1 MATETTTFSI
11 PVARSTVGRASRT
24 VSNAFTTDVKA
35 DNLDPDKLLSKFG
48 KYGFFQMRTYILINL
63 ASIFYATETM
73 VMSFIGEDA
82 DFECILN
89 NNQDNYSIS
98 NDKCY
103 ITNLSTNQ
111 TSYCG
116 SNSLSHFFFNETV
129 PKTVTSQF
137 NLVCKDSVWVQHGT
151 SIFMI
156 GSAIATPILTQL
168 GDVYGRRLT
177 FLIPLWL
184 AALANIGVSA
194 SQNYYLFLIF
204 RFISGFGTGAYI
216 QIAQVLIIESVA
228 TEFRDVSPILANF
241 TWFFGYSMVGVLRY
255 FIDSWQWLYF
265 FLTAPGILTFSYYW
279 LIPESIHWL
288 VQNNKTKK
296 VDKYIRRSSKLNK
309 KSVLLEECQKES
321 TTNLSC
327 DQSDTDSSSTNEIS
341 RGFIE
346 MLMTGKIL
354 FQLSIQC
361 YIFILLNLT
370 YWAISLYSTELSE
383 DPYKGYFLSGL
394 VELPGGILAYFLLK
408 KYPRKPITIA
418 GLSGQAI
425 FMTAAI
431 FFADKSVGSIACIL
445 IVKSFNS
452 VVWNSVPLMASE
464 MAPTTTRN
472 RFYGI
477 CSFIGEF
484 GSIIAPYI
492 EEVKQI
498 HQHGP
503 AIIISLMTWVA
514 IGAIMC
520 APETKNKPL
529 PKDFDDF
536 DEGPLL
542 RFLKRKRQPT
552 LPVKLEDKES
562 NLENDSMIKMNEKT
576 P

>member
-1 MATETTTFSI
+1 MTTETTTFSI
-11 PVARSTVGRASRT
+11 PIARSTVGRASRT
-24 VSNAFTTDVKA
+24 VSKTYGENIKT
-35 DNLDPDKLLSKFG
+35 DNLDPDK
-48 KYGFFQMRTYILINL
+48 ILT
-63 ASIFYATETM
+63 SIFYATEVM
-73 VMSFIGEDA
+73 IMSFIGEENN
-82 DFECILN
+82 FNCILN
-89 NNQDNYSIS
+89 NNQNKYLVSSDN
-98 NDKCY
+98 CY
-103 ITNLSTNQ
+103 VTDLLTNKTST
-111 TSYCG
+111 C
-116 SNSLSHFFFNETV
+116 NSDGLSHYYFNETV
-129 PKTVTSQF
+129 PRTLASQF
-137 NLVCKDSVWVQHGT
+137 NLVCKDSVWIQHGT

-168 GDVYGRRLT
+168 GDIYGRRLT

-184 AALANIGVSA
+184 AVLANIGVSA
-194 SQNYYLFLIF
+194 STNYYLFLIF
-204 RFISGFGTGAYI
+204 RFISGFGTGSYI

-228 TEFRDVSPILANF
+228 AEFRDVSPILANF
-241 TWFFGYSMVGVLRY
+241 TWFFGYSMVGILRY

-296 VDKYIRRSSKLNK
+296 VNKYIKTSSKLNK
-309 KSVLLEECQKES
+309 KSVLLEECQKNSS
-321 TTNLSC
+321 TSLSC
-327 DQSDTDSSSTNEIS
+327 DQFDTDSSSTNEIS
-341 RGFIE
+341 RSFMD
-346 MLMTGKIL
+346 MLTTGKIF

-408 KYPRKPITIA
+408 KYPRKPITIV

-431 FFADKSVGSIACIL
+431 FFSDKSVGSIACIL
-445 IVKSFNS
+445 IAKSFNC
-452 VVWNSVPLMASE
+452 VVWNSAPLMASE

-472 RFYGI
+472 RFYGV
-477 CSFIGEF
+477 CSFVGEF

-492 EEVKQI
+492 EEVKYF

-503 AIIISLMTWVA
+503 AIIISFMTWIAV
-514 IGAIMC
+514 GAIMC

-529 PKDFDDF
+529 PRDFDDF

-542 RFLKRKRQPT
+542 KFLRRK
-552 LPVKLEDKES
+552 KKS
-562 NLENDSMIKMNEKT
+562 NLSRLGGNVDNLEENSMIQINNKSS
-576 P
+576 

>member
-1 MATETTTFSI
+1 MTNDITTFSI
-11 PVARSTVGRASRT
+11 PIARSTVGRSSRT
-24 VSNAFTTDVKA
+24 ASKSFGGDIKT
-35 DNLDPDKLLSKFG
+35 DNLDPDK
-48 KYGFFQMRTYILINL
+48 ILT
-63 ASIFYATETM
+63 SIFYATEVM
-73 VMSFIGEDA
+73 IMSFIGE
-82 DFECILN
+82 EISS
-89 NNQDNYSIS
+89 DN
-98 NDKCY
+98 CY
-103 ITNLSTNQ
+103 ITNLSTNK

-116 SNSLSHFFFNETV
+116 TDGLSYFYFNETI
-129 PKTVTSQF
+129 PKTLTSQF
-137 NLVCKDSVWVQHGT
+137 NLVCKDSVWIQHGT

-168 GDVYGRRLT
+168 GDTYGRRLT

-184 AALANIGVSA
+184 AVLANIGVSA
-194 SQNYYLFLIF
+194 STNYYLFLFF
-204 RFISGFGTGAYI
+204 RFISGFGTGSYI

-228 TEFRDVSPILANF
+228 TEFRDVSPILSNF

-296 VDKYIRRSSKLNK
+296 VNKYIKKSSELNK
-309 KSVLLEECQKES
+309 KSVLLEECQKKSS
-321 TTNLSC
+321 TSLSS
-327 DQSDTDSSSTNEIS
+327 DQSDTGSCSTNEIS
-341 RGFIE
+341 RSFME
-346 MLMTGKIL
+346 MLMTGKIF

-370 YWAISLYSTELSE
+370 YWAISLYSTGLSE

-394 VELPGGILAYFLLK
+394 VELPGGILSYFLLK

-418 GLSGQAI
+418 GLCGQAI

-431 FFADKSVGSIACIL
+431 FFIDKSVGSIVCIL
-445 IVKSFNS
+445 IAKSFNCI
-452 VVWNSVPLMASE
+452 VWNSVPLMASE

-472 RFYGI
+472 RFYGV

-492 EEVKQI
+492 EEVKQL

-503 AIIISLMTWVA
+503 AIMISLMTWIA

-529 PKDFDDF
+529 PRDFDDF

-542 RFLKRKRQPT
+542 KFLKRKKKANLST
-552 LPVKLEDKES
+552 LKSKES
-562 NLENDSMIKMNEKT
+562 NIEENSMIQMNNKRS
-576 P
+576 